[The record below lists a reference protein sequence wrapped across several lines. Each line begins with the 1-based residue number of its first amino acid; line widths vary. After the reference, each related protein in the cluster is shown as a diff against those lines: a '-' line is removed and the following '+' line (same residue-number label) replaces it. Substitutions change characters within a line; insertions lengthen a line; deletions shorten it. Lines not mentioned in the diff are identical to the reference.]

1 MTESEMRLILKNT
14 NGNFQSEDVPQLYC
28 EIQTLRGRVERE
40 KGKQISFEDALYKWV
55 DAVYNPIM
63 NEVIN
68 NRALKNAKGSLS
80 STELYFIIYEKAEQ
94 LSTFAGI
101 KYCIEEYIKEN
112 SGPLDRLL
120 YLFAA

>member
-28 EIQTLRGRVERE
+28 EIQTLRGRVERAE
-40 KGKQISFEDALYKWV
+40 GKQISFEDALYKWV
-55 DAVYNPIM
+55 DTVYTPIM

-68 NRALKNAKGSLS
+68 NRVLKNAKGSLS

-94 LSTFAGI
+94 LSTFEGI

-112 SGPLDRLL
+112 SGPLDRFFS
-120 YLFAA
+120 LFAA

>member
-28 EIQTLRGRVERE
+28 EIQTLRGREERAE
-40 KGKQISFEDALYKWV
+40 GKQISFEDALYKWV
-55 DAVYNPIM
+55 DTVYTPIM

-68 NRALKNAKGSLS
+68 NRVLKNAKGSLS

-94 LSTFAGI
+94 LSTFEGI
-101 KYCIEEYIKEN
+101 KYCIDEYIKEN
-112 SGPLDRLL
+112 SGPLDRFFS
-120 YLFAA
+120 LFAA

>member
-28 EIQTLRGRVERE
+28 EIQTLRGREERAE
-40 KGKQISFEDALYKWV
+40 GKQISFEDALYKWV
-55 DAVYNPIM
+55 DTVYTPIM

-68 NRALKNAKGSLS
+68 NRVLKNAKGSLS

-94 LSTFAGI
+94 LSTFEGI
-101 KYCIEEYIKEN
+101 KYCIDEYIKEN
-112 SGPLDRLL
+112 SCPLDR
-120 YLFAA
+120 FFI

>member
-40 KGKQISFEDALYKWV
+40 KGKQISFEDALYQWV

>member
-28 EIQTLRGRVERE
+28 EIQTLRGRLERE

-55 DAVYNPIM
+55 DAVYSPIM

-80 STELYFIIYEKAEQ
+80 STELYFMIYEKAEH

-112 SGPLDRLL
+112 SGPLDRFFS
-120 YLFAA
+120 LFVA

>member
-28 EIQTLRGRVERE
+28 EIQTLRGRVERAE
-40 KGKQISFEDALYKWV
+40 GKQISFEDALYKWV
-55 DAVYNPIM
+55 DTVYTPIM

-68 NRALKNAKGSLS
+68 NRVLKNAKGSLS

-94 LSTFAGI
+94 LSTFEGI
-101 KYCIEEYIKEN
+101 KYCIDEYIKEN
-112 SGPLDRLL
+112 SGPLDRFFS
-120 YLFAA
+120 LFAA